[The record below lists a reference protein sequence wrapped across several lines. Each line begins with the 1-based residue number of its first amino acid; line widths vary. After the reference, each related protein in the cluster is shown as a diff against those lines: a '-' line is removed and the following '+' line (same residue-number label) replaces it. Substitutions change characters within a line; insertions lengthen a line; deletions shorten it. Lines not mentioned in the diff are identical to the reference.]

1 MRKMRQRVNGG
12 TPSFRQKTPDACGE
26 TPTLSEV
33 NLAPVAFNLNQMSAL
48 VLPLVSDSKKLIWVH
63 SNQVNLKLDGA
74 EELDKAFSRFPY
86 LTQNQTAALAQRCSL
101 QPDQVKV
108 WFMIQRLHYGIS
120 WDYKDILEVRRK
132 IKSSWGNEELQKDRG
147 ENDTLK
153 REGKESGGK
162 KAGEVRKEQSANEGR
177 MMGERMRDNQPW
189 ERGMKPG
196 QPLKEEKD
204 RKVEELEEDK
214 RNTQKKRKRMTVPDK
229 IGKKRRA
236 DEGVVERAEEVEITR
251 DNVKRES
258 TKSKPAQSETTL
270 VTRKKK
276 RAKSNKRLLSFQEW
290 PAHKSF
296 VVHDEALDLCP
307 LLIPL
312 KKNPDAIT
320 DVDKVRE
327 LKEVTNYPLVD
338 ASAWIRCLTKRQTQ
352 LAMMKMAFMR
362 CQYPDSEDYGR
373 LGMLIGVP
381 RYMLVQWFSDMR
393 YYVKKGK
400 PRWMNEEQHSQAL
413 ANIKYRQCLNTLSK
427 LQHSEAEAVEG

>member
-120 WDYKDILEVRRK
+120 WDYKDILEVR
-132 IKSSWGNEELQKDRG
+132 SQVGENEELQKDRG
-147 ENDTLK
+147 DNDTLK

-236 DEGVVERAEEVEITR
+236 VKGVVERAEEVEVTR
-251 DNVKRES
+251 DNIKRES

-276 RAKSNKRLLSFQEW
+276 RAKSSQEW

-338 ASAWIRCLTKRQTQ
+338 ANAGIRCLTKRQTQ
-352 LAMMKMAFMR
+352 LTMMKMAFML
-362 CQYPDSEDYGR
+362 CQYPDSANYDR

-381 RYMLVQWFSDMR
+381 RYMLVQWFSDTR

-400 PRWMNEEQHSQAL
+400 PRWMNDEQHSQAL
-413 ANIKYRQCLNTLSK
+413 ANIKYRQCKAT
-427 LQHSEAEAVEG
+427 A